1 MDALLLL
8 MSVIWGTNYAII
20 KFAFR
25 EVEPQAFNAARM
37 VIASAAFL
45 VVIRTVRS
53 DAVAPRL
60 ARADAIR
67 EIFRTPATLTRR
79 DWAELLGLG
88 MVGHFL
94 YQYFFIGG
102 LALTTVANSSLLLAA
117 TPVVIALLSAAF
129 GMERVGPRH
138 WAGAVLS
145 MLGIYLVVGRN
156 VHLSGAGMK
165 GDLMMI
171 AAVLCWAAY
180 TLGSRRLVARHS
192 PVAVTGLS
200 MAIGTLVYVPVMW
213 PHVRGVDWAG
223 LSTRTWIA
231 IVYSSIF
238 ALGVAYVIWY
248 AGVRQIGS
256 ARTSVYSNVIPIV
269 AMATA
274 VTFLGEPLGT
284 MKALGAAA
292 VLVGVALTRAAPQAR
307 TPEPCEP

>member
-1 MDALLLL
+1 MA
-8 MSVIWGTNYAII
+8 VIWGTNYSIV
-20 KFAFR
+20 KSAFR
-25 EVEPQAFNAARM
+25 EIDPQAFNAARM

-45 VVIRTVRS
+45 AVIRSVRTA
-53 DAVAPRL
+53 AVAPRL
-60 ARADAIR
+60 ARVPAVR
-67 EIFRTPATLTRR
+67 EIFQTPTAMTRR
-79 DWAELLGLG
+79 DWLELVALGL
-88 MVGHFL
+88 VGHFL

-117 TPVVIALLSAAF
+117 TPVVIGLLSAVL

-145 MLGIYLVVGRN
+145 MLGIYLVVGHRAT
-156 VHLSGAGMK
+156 LSGSAPDGGLGIK
-165 GDLMMI
+165 GDLMMV

-180 TLGSRRLVARHS
+180 TLGARRLVARHS

-213 PHVRGVDWAG
+213 PHIETVNWAL
-223 LSTRTWIA
+223 LSTRAWLS

-248 AGVRQIGS
+248 AAVRRIGS

-274 VTFLGEPLGT
+274 VIFLGEPLGT
-284 MKALGAAA
+284 TKVLGAIA
-292 VLVGVALTRAAPQAR
+292 VLVGVALTRAAPQSR
-307 TPEPCEP
+307 PPEPCEP